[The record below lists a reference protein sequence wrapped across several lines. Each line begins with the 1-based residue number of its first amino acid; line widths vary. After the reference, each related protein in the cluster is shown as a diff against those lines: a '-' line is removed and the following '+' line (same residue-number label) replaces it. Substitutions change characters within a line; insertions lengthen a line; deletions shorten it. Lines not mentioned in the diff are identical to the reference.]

1 MEPHKIA
8 NILFYM
14 SLDMDYADAL
24 ESANEEIDC
33 IARDL
38 EFLKQNGRDVI
49 LQALEMIAMENESI
63 PEKWNNKG
71 YKRTLSYGGMGMKNL
86 KKYIENPSYC
96 VEDIAEQ
103 LIELSNLES
112 SEELKRELED
122 GLHFLKVV
130 AENKYNSDYFRVLYN
145 VLLVI
150 TGNECF

>member
-71 YKRTLSYGGMGMKNL
+71 YKRTLSCKKGWDNYGFT
-86 KKYIENPSYC
+86 ENC
-96 VEDIAEQ
+96 ENIIQ
-103 LIELSNLES
+103 LIF
-112 SEELKRELED
+112 RY
-122 GLHFLKVV
+122 GLCGF
-130 AENKYNSDYFRVLYN
+130 FR
-145 VLLVI
+145 I
-150 TGNECF
+150 QR

>member
-1 MEPHKIA
+1 MNTIKCTIWKIRNGLYRITVNESTICTGGNNMEPHKIA

-71 YKRTLSYGGMGMKNL
+71 YKRTLS
-86 KKYIENPSYC
+86 
-96 VEDIAEQ
+96 
-103 LIELSNLES
+103 
-112 SEELKRELED
+112 
-122 GLHFLKVV
+122 
-130 AENKYNSDYFRVLYN
+130 
-145 VLLVI
+145 
-150 TGNECF
+150 